1 MSIDDKINEALGIS
15 TQEKPVTKQVVKKE
29 FTPPVP
35 RMEDKNKEDIDND
48 YKYSRENYYNLI
60 ERGQDAIQGILDI
73 ANESQHPR
81 AYEVAGNLIK
91 QVADTVDK
99 LQDLQGK
106 LKTLKDVPNKTSTN
120 IKQALFVGSSAE
132 LHKMLKNKNTQVQSE
147 EDMTFNENNRD
158 TRNDPFR
165 GTTIKGK
172 D

>member
-15 TQEKPVTKQVVKKE
+15 TDKPTTKQVIKKD

-35 RMEDKNKEDIDND
+35 RLEDKNKEDLDND
-48 YKYSRENYYNLI
+48 HKYSRENYYNLI

-73 ANESQHPR
+73 AQESQHPR

-106 LKTLKDVPNKTSTN
+106 LKTLKDVPIKTTAN
-120 IKQALFVGSSAE
+120 FKQALFVGSSAD
-132 LHKMLKNKNTQVQSE
+132 LHKMLKNKNVTPE
-147 EDMTFNENNRD
+147 EY
-158 TRNDPFR
+158 
-165 GTTIKGK
+165 K
-172 D
+172 DFDK

>member
-1 MSIDDKINEALGIS
+1 MTKLEDKVNEILGIDKPEPKKEIVK
-15 TQEKPVTKQVVKKE
+15 QDFKPV
-29 FTPPVP
+29 VP
-35 RMEDKNKEDIDND
+35 RREDNDKADVDND

-165 GTTIKGK
+165 GTTIEGK

>member
-1 MSIDDKINEALGIS
+1 MTIDEKINEALGIS
-15 TQEKPVTKQVVKKE
+15 KDKPATKQVVKKE

-35 RMEDKNKEDIDND
+35 RLEDKNKEDVDND

-106 LKTLKDVPNKTSTN
+106 LKNLKDVPNKTTAN

-132 LHKMLKNKNTQVQSE
+132 LHKMLKNKNKDVQSE
-147 EDMTFNENNRD
+147 EDKSFKSKNIPPEQTD
-158 TRNDPFR
+158 ISD
-165 GTTIKGK
+165 KWYK
-172 D
+172 VY

>member
-1 MSIDDKINEALGIS
+1 MSINDKINEVLGVPVI
-15 TQEKPVTKQVVKKE
+15 QKEEKK
-29 FTPPVP
+29 PPVP
-35 RMEDKNKEDIDND
+35 RVEDKNKEDIDND

-99 LQDLQGK
+99 LQDLQSK
-106 LKTLKDVPNKTSTN
+106 LKNLKDVPNKTNNTN

-132 LHKMLKNKNTQVQSE
+132 LHKMLKNKNGDVQSK
-147 EDMTFNENNRD
+147 EDEDF
-158 TRNDPFR
+158 
-165 GTTIKGK
+165 KGK
-172 D
+172 DITPEKTDISD

>member
-1 MSIDDKINEALGIS
+1 MSKLEEKVNEILGIEKKEPSKEVVKQEFKPAVPRREDDKKAD
-15 TQEKPVTKQVVKKE
+15 V
-29 FTPPVP
+29 
-35 RMEDKNKEDIDND
+35 DND

-106 LKTLKDVPNKTSTN
+106 LKSLKDVPNKTNTN

-132 LHKMLKNKNTQVQSE
+132 LHKMLKNKNKDVQSE
-147 EDMTFNENNRD
+147 EDKSFE
-158 TRNDPFR
+158 
-165 GTTIKGK
+165 GK
-172 D
+172 DITPKQTDISDK

>member
-15 TQEKPVTKQVVKKE
+15 TESKPATKSVVKKE

-35 RMEDKNKEDIDND
+35 RMEDKDKEDVDND

-106 LKTLKDVPNKTSTN
+106 LKNLKDVPNKTSTN

-132 LHKMLKNKNTQVQSE
+132 LHKILKNKNKDVQSE
-147 EDMTFNENNRD
+147 EDKSFKSKNITPEKTD
-158 TRNDPFR
+158 VSD
-165 GTTIKGK
+165 K
-172 D
+172 

>member
-1 MSIDDKINEALGIS
+1 MSIDDKINEALGI
-15 TQEKPVTKQVVKKE
+15 TPKKPATKQVVKKE

-35 RMEDKNKEDIDND
+35 RLEDKNKEDLEND
-48 YKYSRENYYNLI
+48 HKYSRENYYNLI

-147 EDMTFNENNRD
+147 ED
-158 TRNDPFR
+158 
-165 GTTIKGK
+165 K
-172 D
+172 DFKKVNPDD

>member
-15 TQEKPVTKQVVKKE
+15 TEQKPASKSVIKKE
-29 FTPPVP
+29 YTPPVP
-35 RMEDKNKEDIDND
+35 RIEDKEKEDVDND

-120 IKQALFVGSSAE
+120 IKQALFVGSSSDLLKTLKEKKDVKIAE
-132 LHKMLKNKNTQVQSE
+132 DIEIENKT
-147 EDMTFNENNRD
+147 D
-158 TRNDPFR
+158 
-165 GTTIKGK
+165 K
-172 D
+172 

>member
-15 TQEKPVTKQVVKKE
+15 TEQKPATKQIIKKE
-29 FTPPVP
+29 YTPPVP
-35 RMEDKNKEDIDND
+35 RIEDKEKEDVDND

-73 ANESQHPR
+73 AQESQHPR

-106 LKTLKDVPNKTSTN
+106 LKNLKEVPNKTTAN

-132 LHKMLKNKNTQVQSE
+132 LHKMLKNKNKTIESE
-147 EDMTFNENNRD
+147 EDKDFKKV
-158 TRNDPFR
+158 NDE
-165 GTTIKGK
+165 
-172 D
+172 

>member
-1 MSIDDKINEALGIS
+1 MTIDEKIKEALGIS
-15 TQEKPVTKQVVKKE
+15 NEKILTKAVVKKE
-29 FTPPVP
+29 YTPPVP
-35 RMEDKNKEDIDND
+35 RLEDKNKEDIDND

-132 LHKMLKNKNTQVQSE
+132 LHKMLKNKNKDVQSE
-147 EDMTFNENNRD
+147 ED
-158 TRNDPFR
+158 
-165 GTTIKGK
+165 K
-172 D
+172 DFKKVNPDD